1 MRLVHHHFSDHLN
14 TPDRHSNH
22 HQIEEHGEHLDQEHA
37 GRVHRGGLLLGDRV
51 GSRLWTGRQLLLRRI
66 SVSRPP
72 RQRWQSYFEHG
83 TGYHNIA
90 RQKHLI
96 WASCHHPAPLGT
108 STSQWNTRITP
119 SGFSNT
125 SLLPPLQP
133 LCLGPLQRGDV
144 PNINLISF
152 NCDELKSF

>member
-22 HQIEEHGEHLDQEHA
+22 HQIEEHGEHLDQEHV

-72 RQRWQSYFEHG
+72 RRLWQSYFYRQG
-83 TGYHNIA
+83 VFILTFA
-90 RQKHLI
+90 TQKHLN
-96 WASCHHPAPLGT
+96 WESC
-108 STSQWNTRITP
+108 Q
-119 SGFSNT
+119 
-125 SLLPPLQP
+125 
-133 LCLGPLQRGDV
+133 
-144 PNINLISF
+144 
-152 NCDELKSF
+152 

>member
-1 MRLVHHHFSDHLN
+1 MRKVHNHFSDHLN
-14 TPDRHSNH
+14 TPDCHSNH
-22 HQIEEHGEHLDQEHA
+22 HQIEEHGEHLDQEHV

-72 RQRWQSYFEHG
+72 RQRWQSCFEHQG
-83 TGYHNIA
+83 IIILPDKNT
-90 RQKHLI
+90 LF
-96 WASCHHPAPLGT
+96 SSVGT

-119 SGFSNT
+119 SGFSNM
-125 SLLPPLQP
+125 SSLPPPQP

-144 PNINLISF
+144 PNINLIS
-152 NCDELKSF
+152 